1 MIDQMM
7 RNFFFPGKSPE
18 DILRMFGA
26 AASNDGAHGELMHP
40 EMFPCVYVVEAI
52 GLNLVKIGFASKPS
66 RRFLTIKT
74 CCPVPV
80 RFLCVLPGGAKTERR
95 LHRLHR
101 QRRVSGEWFRFS
113 SDEIAALL
121 SYRRVFWKAWNMV
134 ALRIP
139 GHPLVDSDGAQHSL
153 SPQERAKRVKL
164 VDSLNKAL
172 LDQFISW
179 PAKYR
184 DEFKKV
190 LAQVQIEISEEQ
202 GDLTNGDAAI

>member
-1 MIDQMM
+1 
-7 RNFFFPGKSPE
+7 
-18 DILRMFGA
+18 
-26 AASNDGAHGELMHP
+26 
-40 EMFPCVYVVEAI
+40 
-52 GLNLVKIGFASKPS
+52 
-66 RRFLTIKT
+66 
-74 CCPVPV
+74 
-80 RFLCVLPGGAKTERR
+80 
-95 LHRLHR
+95 
-101 QRRVSGEWFRFS
+101 
-113 SDEIAALL
+113 
-121 SYRRVFWKAWNMV
+121 MV